1 VSSCLYLGGDS
12 SHCNLFPVGTSF
24 GVVTDWGSGLGVNE
38 CIRNKEGSRC
48 QYKAGNGKYIH
59 ATQEHD
65 LPWWWPFK
73 VTCVF
78 IRTNVCHQCSWI
90 YIHVCTL
97 MYNMYTAAIP
107 WWYVTTVAQ
116 GYRISITA
124 LPCRSIDPP
133 SPITYTSVCFFFS
146 ITARCFLT
154 TN

>member
-1 VSSCLYLGGDS
+1 MIVNNFRTKFILECRLVFIWGGDS

-24 GVVTDWGSGLGVNE
+24 GVVTDWGSGLGVNDF
-38 CIRNKEGSRC
+38 IRNKEGSRC

-65 LPWWWPFK
+65 LPSWWPFK

-97 MYNMYTAAIP
+97 WCIICIQQQYPDGM
-107 WWYVTTVAQ
+107 
-116 GYRISITA
+116 
-124 LPCRSIDPP
+124 
-133 SPITYTSVCFFFS
+133 SPQWHKDIVL
-146 ITARCFLT
+146 A
-154 TN
+154 